1 MNNDEKILKALEDL
15 QAGQKALQ
23 ADVQRQG
30 QDIASLRTGQ
40 EQQGEQLVKQGEQ
53 LAKQGAQLDLLEAKT
68 EAIHE
73 YQKQAHDEII
83 EKIFESNEING
94 QEQKALEKRIE
105 VLEEHAGIPHPDK
118 N

>member
-1 MNNDEKILKALEDL
+1 MNTDEKILKILEDVQANIKAL
-15 QAGQKALQ
+15 HAGQNNLEDGQKTLQ
-23 ADVQRQG
+23 TDVASVKDVQ
-30 QDIASLRTGQ
+30 Q
-40 EQQGEQLVKQGEQ
+40 EQGKQLT
-53 LAKQGAQLDLLEAKT
+53 KQGAQLDILEVKT
-68 EAIHE
+68 EAIHD
-73 YQKQAHDEII
+73 YQKQAHDEIM